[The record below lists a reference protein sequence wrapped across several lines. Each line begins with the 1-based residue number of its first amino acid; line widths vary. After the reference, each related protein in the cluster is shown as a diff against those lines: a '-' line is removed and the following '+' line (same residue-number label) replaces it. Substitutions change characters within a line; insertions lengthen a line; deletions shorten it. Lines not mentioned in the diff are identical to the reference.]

1 MKHFFYVIYQEI
13 GVVTADKKMTRF
25 SKSLTTTF
33 KLIRMIIENEA
44 AEPIGSRVPFQLCG
58 LCHYQTFQIDFDLIL
73 KLSPS
78 HQKL

>member
-33 KLIRMIIENEA
+33 KLSRMIIENEA
-44 AEPIGSRVPFQLCG
+44 VEPIGSRVPFQLCD
-58 LCHYQTFQIDFDLIL
+58 FDFDLIL